1 MFDRIINVAHRG
13 ASGTR
18 PENTMVSFRRAMEI
32 RADYIELDTRPT
44 ADGVAVIMHDST
56 VDRTTD
62 GSGRVSDLTL
72 EQIKKL
78 DAGSWFA
85 QEYAGER
92 VPALTEVVALTA
104 NKVPLSLEIKA
115 PGVEKQAVAAIRES
129 RSRDSFISSFNED
142 CLRRV
147 REIDPAMPIE
157 LIVGIDPLSAE
168 EIRELLQRT
177 RGLGARIL
185 APSYR
190 GITPELVAAAAAA
203 EIDLICWT
211 VNDGDD
217 MKRMLDLG
225 LKAITTN
232 YPEVLQDLL
241 GRPGAA

>member
-32 RADYIELDTRPT
+32 GADYIELDTRPT
-44 ADGVAVIMHDST
+44 TDGVAVIMHDST

-62 GSGRVSDLTL
+62 GAGRVSDLTL

-78 DAGSWFA
+78 NAGSWFA
-85 QEYAGER
+85 AEYAPER
-92 VPALTEVVALTA
+92 VPTLPEVIALTA
-104 NKVPLSLEIKA
+104 DKVPLSLEIKA
-115 PGVEKQAVAAIRES
+115 AGVEKQAVAALRES
-129 RSRDSFISSFNED
+129 GNHDSFISSFNED

-147 REIDPAMPIE
+147 REIDPEMPIE
-157 LIVGIDPLSAE
+157 LIVGNDPLSAD
-168 EIRELLQRT
+168 EIRELIERT
-177 RGLGARIL
+177 RNLGARIL

-190 GITPELVAAAAAA
+190 GVTPELVAAAEAA

-211 VNDGDD
+211 VNDRED

-225 LKAITTN
+225 VKAITTN
-232 YPEVLQDLL
+232 YPEVLQELL
-241 GRPGAA
+241 GRA